1 MPLTDT
7 AIRNAKPALKTQ
19 KLFDHGGLYLVL
31 APSGGKWWRLKYRF
45 GGKERGL
52 SLGVYPNISL
62 KEARERRDANRKLLA
77 NGIDPGEHRQAK
89 RAAKKE
95 HAANIFEV
103 VAREWFGK
111 CKPNWVDSHADRIIR
126 RLERDIFPWIGT
138 HPIADLT
145 PAKLLT
151 ALRKIEDRNA
161 FETAHRA
168 MSNCGQIMRYA
179 VATGR
184 AERDITQ
191 DLRGALQPVK
201 SQHFPAITEP
211 KQVAH
216 LLRTLDGYQGTL
228 TVRCALQLA
237 PLVFVRPGELRHAE
251 WADID
256 LDKAEWAFTV
266 SKTSTQLIVPLSRQA
281 LGILA

>member
-62 KEARERRDANRKLLA
+62 KEARERRDTNRKLLA

-89 RAAKKE
+89 RAAMEE

-126 RLERDIFPWIGT
+126 RIRARHLPSDW
-138 HPIADLT
+138 HT
-145 PAKLLT
+145 PDCRSHACQT
-151 ALRKIEDRNA
+151 PHRPSQNRRPQRVRN
-161 FETAHRA
+161 
-168 MSNCGQIMRYA
+168 
-179 VATGR
+179 
-184 AERDITQ
+184 
-191 DLRGALQPVK
+191 
-201 SQHFPAITEP
+201 
-211 KQVAH
+211 
-216 LLRTLDGYQGTL
+216 
-228 TVRCALQLA
+228 
-237 PLVFVRPGELRHAE
+237 RPSGHE
-251 WADID
+251 
-256 LDKAEWAFTV
+256 
-266 SKTSTQLIVPLSRQA
+266 
-281 LGILA
+281 